1 MSTDDRDEIL
11 REAFALQP
19 RLVAY
24 AYSMLKNHAS
34 AEDIVQGA
42 YLVIV
47 NKYDQ
52 FTPGTSLLAWSRA
65 IVRLQVLS
73 YIKKNKKEVSL
84 EDQVLTDAV
93 DAAFEEF
100 QGSVTA
106 LRHEHLRECMAKLP
120 EKGKKAIK
128 LRYHEKLSYEDIS
141 SFLGM
146 KLEAVRKNLFR
157 VKKKLKECIE
167 IRANLEDLM

>member
-1 MSTDDRDEIL
+1 MSTDNRDEIL
-11 REAFALQP
+11 REAFAFQP

-34 AEDIVQGA
+34 AEDVVQGA

-47 NKYDQ
+47 KKYDQ

-84 EDQVLTDAV
+84 EDQLLTDAV

-106 LRHEHLRECMAKLP
+106 IRHEHLRECMTKLP
-120 EKGKKAIK
+120 EKSKNTIK

-141 SFLGM
+141 SYLGM
-146 KLEAVRKNLFR
+146 KLEAVRKSLFR

-167 IRANLEDLM
+167 IRSNLENLL